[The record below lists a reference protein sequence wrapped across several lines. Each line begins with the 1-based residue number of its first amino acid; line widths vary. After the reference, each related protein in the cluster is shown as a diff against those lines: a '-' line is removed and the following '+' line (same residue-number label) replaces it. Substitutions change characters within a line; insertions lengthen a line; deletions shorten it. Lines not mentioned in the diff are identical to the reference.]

1 MNPFEPRVS
10 IANRPMMT
18 VLLYNN
24 SEKQIVYTGF
34 KHLEIWTKQRI
45 FYLLIITSTVFVF
58 VKFFGLVYML

>member
-34 KHLEIWTKQRI
+34 KHLEI
-45 FYLLIITSTVFVF
+45 
-58 VKFFGLVYML
+58 